1 VNDKQGQDQ
10 KGLVFDIQRFSIHDG
25 PGIRTTVFMKGC
37 PLRCQWCSNP
47 ESINPYPEIMTFD
60 VRCNKC
66 RKCLDVCPLGAIEI
80 GETVAIDRA
89 KCNCC
94 RECIKVCYPG
104 AIKIAGQYMSVHEVV
119 EEVEK
124 DRLFYQNSGGGVTVS
139 GGEPLFQW
147 QFVAA
152 LLKECQ
158 KRRLH
163 TALDT
168 TGCAK
173 WPAVA
178 EVLKYTDLVLYDIKH
193 MDPLRH
199 RERTGRSNALIL
211 SNAKKVA
218 RQTRTWLRFPV
229 IPGYNDSESHIR
241 ELSKFAVACRVEKV
255 CLIPYHRWGEGKY
268 RRLGRKYLFAG
279 VEPPTR
285 EHIEDVKRVIES
297 YGLTVTVGN

>member
-1 VNDKQGQDQ
+1 MNDQQSQDQ

-47 ESINPYPEIMTFD
+47 ESMNPYPEIMAFD

-66 RKCLDVCPLGAIEI
+66 NKCLEVCSLGAIDI
-80 GETVAIDRA
+80 GETLRIDRS
-89 KCNCC
+89 KCNLC

-104 AIKIAGQYMSVHEVV
+104 AIKVAGQYMGVEEVI

-147 QFVAA
+147 EFVAA
-152 LLKECQ
+152 LLKEFRQ
-158 KRRLH
+158 RNLH
-163 TALDT
+163 TTLDT
-168 TGCAK
+168 TGCAR
-173 WPAVA
+173 WPVVR
-178 EVLKYTDLVLYDIKH
+178 EVIQYTDVVLYDIKH
-193 MDPLRH
+193 MDPLKH
-199 RERTGRSNALIL
+199 REKTGRGNALIL

-218 RQTRTWLRFPV
+218 RDARLWLRFPV
-229 IPGYNDSESHIR
+229 IPGYNDSETHIR
-241 ELSKFAVACRVEKV
+241 ELSEFAIACRVEKV

-268 RRLGRKYLFAG
+268 RRLGRRYLFEG
-279 VEPPTR
+279 VEPPTQER
-285 EHIEDVKRVIES
+285 IEDIKRVIES
-297 YGLTVTVGN
+297 YGITVTIGN